1 MTYVTCYVWCLYVY
15 MVYIMHYIL
24 YSAWYVGGR
33 LIAESTMTRGSMYPP
48 RQSTFSA
55 TCMLC
60 MIQ

>member
-1 MTYVTCYVWCLYVY
+1 MTYVTCSIWCLDVY
-15 MVYIMHYIL
+15 MVYMHYIL

-33 LIAESTMTRGSMYPP
+33 LNAKSTLSRGSMHPP